1 MEQSVTYQAILNRGK
16 AEGEAK
22 GKAEGKAE
30 EARKILLLLGR
41 EQLGEPSANQQ
52 AALDAITDT
61 DQLNDLI
68 VRLRRAASWQELL
81 GSRRRLPRRKA
92 NT

>member
-1 MEQSVTYQAILNRGK
+1 MEQSVTYKAILNRGK
-16 AEGEAK
+16 AEGEAN
-22 GKAEGKAE
+22 

-68 VRLRRAASWQELL
+68 VRLRHAASWQEML